1 MSPAT
6 KRTPK
11 VSRAELARQQAKARR
26 TGRLIVVLIV
36 VIAAVTLAAILS
48 LDDADESVD
57 PSSIEGAPEA
67 TEFFGDL
74 SRTHVTERV
83 DYPQTPP
90 VGGDHNPTWWN
101 CGAYAEPIV
110 TEAGVHSLEHGAV
123 WIAYAPD
130 LPAEQVAL
138 LEAFAEQTYVL
149 VAPWPDDTLPAPIVF
164 SAWGAQLR
172 VEEVPSSDA
181 EDFLHAFRRA
191 RSAPEPG
198 APCTGGAPG

>member
-1 MSPAT
+1 MSPT
-6 KRTPK
+6 NTRPPK
-11 VSRAELARQQAKARR
+11 LSRAEHARQQAKARR
-26 TGRLIVVLIV
+26 TGRLIIILIV
-36 VIAAVTLAAILS
+36 VIAAVTLIAILS

-57 PSSIEGAPEA
+57 PSSIEGAPAA
-67 TEFFGDL
+67 TEFFHGL

-101 CGAYAEPIV
+101 CGGYAEPIV

-123 WIAYAPD
+123 WITYAPD
-130 LPAEQVAL
+130 LPAEQVTR
-138 LEAFAEQTYVL
+138 LEALADQSYVL
-149 VAPWPDDTLPAPIVF
+149 VSPWPDDTLPAPIVF
-164 SAWGAQLR
+164 SAWGAQLK
-172 VEEVPSSDA
+172 VDEVPSPDA
-181 EDFLHAFRRA
+181 DDFLQAFRQA